1 MNNKNK
7 SKDRKKEIEF
17 RIDLTQKKWRERK
30 EFFRVK

>member
-17 RIDLTQKKWRERK
+17 RIDLTRKSGEKERS
-30 EFFRVK
+30 FFG